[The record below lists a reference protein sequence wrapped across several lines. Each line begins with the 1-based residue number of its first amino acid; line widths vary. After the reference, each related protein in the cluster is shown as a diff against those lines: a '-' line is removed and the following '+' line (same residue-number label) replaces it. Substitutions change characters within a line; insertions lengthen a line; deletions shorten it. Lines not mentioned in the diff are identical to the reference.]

1 MNKIKLEHL
10 LKEHHKDAFMWASQ
24 CCNYNREDGKEVL
37 QITYLKILERKAIY
51 GGQAAFKTWLFSV
64 IRFTALDYLKKKGI
78 SFEEL
83 GKLQIVEEEQQV
95 EPDPINYRALL
106 SRLPERQHQVLLL
119 AFYHGM
125 TLTMIADLMELHIGT
140 VRTHYERGKDALKD
154 IILKERYE

>member
-37 QITYLKILERKAIY
+37 QITYLKILERKATY
-51 GGQAAFKTWLFSV
+51 GGQSGFKTWLFSV
-64 IRFTALDYLKKKGI
+64 IRFTAIDYLKKKGI
-78 SFEEL
+78 SFEAL
-83 GKLQIVEEEQQV
+83 GKLQTEEEQQV
-95 EPDPINYRALL
+95 EPDPINYEALL

-125 TLTMIADLMELHIGT
+125 TLTMIADLMQLHIGT

-154 IILKERYE
+154 IILKERHE